1 MSHFCHIQLQIWDTA
16 GLEKNRGS
24 LTPKL
29 YKEVQGMVLV
39 YDVTEWRSF
48 NNLEKWISEI
58 KDHCEV
64 ESVKMV
70 LIGNKCDQKHRRK
83 VPTETGEKFA
93 GRNGMAFVETS
104 AKEIKSLS
112 LLEKTFATLAQEMFD
127 KRKKKVIQNK
137 HSESIRVGWETVDI
151 PKEPIPNYVYDHQEA
166 TRSSC
171 CSCC

>member
-1 MSHFCHIQLQIWDTA
+1 M
-16 GLEKNRGS
+16 EKNRGI

-39 YDVTEWRSF
+39 YDITEWRSF

-64 ESVKMV
+64 ENVQMV
-70 LIGNKCDQKHRRK
+70 LIGNKSDQKRNRK
-83 VPTETGEKFA
+83 VPTETGKTFA

-104 AKEIKSLS
+104 AKEINSLL
-112 LLEKTFATLAQEMFD
+112 LLEKTFVALAQGMLD
-127 KRKKKVIQNK
+127 KRKKKVIYNK
-137 HSESIRVGWETVDI
+137 SSESIRVGWETVDT
-151 PKEPIPNYVYDHQEA
+151 PKEPIPNYVYDRQEA
-166 TRSSC
+166 SRSSS